1 MTAREVVWHA
11 LYVLVLVLGNT
22 FLCGL
27 FLCVASVDLDKWLCG
42 LAVTAL
48 EVFWA
53 FAQAVMEECGEVDCD
68 GTPKFCRGCGAKTE
82 RRVCDAG
89 Q

>member
-1 MTAREVVWHA
+1 MVTAREVVWHA
-11 LYVLVLVLGNT
+11 LYALVLVLGNT

-27 FLCVASVDLDKWLCG
+27 FLCLAQSDLDKWLCG

-53 FAQAVMEECGEVDCD
+53 FAKAVMEECDKEE
-68 GTPKFCRGCGAKTE
+68 TE
-82 RRVCDAG
+82 
-89 Q
+89 

>member
-1 MTAREVVWHA
+1 MIGAAREVVWHA
-11 LYVLVLVLGNT
+11 LYALVLVLGNT

-27 FLCVASVDLDKWLCG
+27 FLLLAQADLDKWLCG

-53 FAQAVMEECGEVDCD
+53 FAKAVMEECDEEEA
-68 GTPKFCRGCGAKTE
+68 R
-82 RRVCDAG
+82 
-89 Q
+89 